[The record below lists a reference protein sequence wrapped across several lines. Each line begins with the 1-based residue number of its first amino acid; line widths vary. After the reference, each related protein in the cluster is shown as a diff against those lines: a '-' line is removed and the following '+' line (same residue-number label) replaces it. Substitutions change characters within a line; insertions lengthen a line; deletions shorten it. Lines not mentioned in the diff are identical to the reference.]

1 MIMELRI
8 NIDERDLNR
17 AREMTGISDPQALL
31 NHVLNQFVRVISL
44 ETLTK
49 GGWDP
54 HLGAPPRRRPPELM
68 NDAPESPAE

>member
-1 MIMELRI
+1 MACICYVSKQ
-8 NIDERDLNR
+8 
-17 AREMTGISDPQALL
+17 SDPLSGGYRGWPTTKCDFANNVLVL

-54 HLGAPPRRRPPELM
+54 HFA
-68 NDAPESPAE
+68 

>member
-54 HLGAPPRRRPPELM
+54 HFA
-68 NDAPESPAE
+68 